1 MFLFFDFPNST
12 LGELAGARVG
22 SQGKQRTGPR
32 PCNNIKVL
40 IQRKIWKVNKKYQTK
55 SANRSSTL
63 QFSSELPNAFFT
75 SQKAM
80 KISPKKTANRSTA
93 LQFSI
98 KSQSCFFIKITFMFF
113 SDQIF
118 IHYWKGDQPASPH
131 GSLLDVSGVGDAG
144 YELIFFLC

>member
-12 LGELAGARVG
+12 VGELAGARVG

-40 IQRKIWKVNKKYQTK
+40 IQRKNMKKVNKKYQTK
-55 SANRSSTL
+55 LANRSWTL

-98 KSQSCFFIKITFMFF
+98 KSQSCFF
-113 SDQIF
+113 
-118 IHYWKGDQPASPH
+118 H
-131 GSLLDVSGVGDAG
+131 
-144 YELIFFLC
+144 